1 MLFSIIIPGFNCS
14 ETIYNAISSI
24 VDQNYLDLEIIYC
37 DDCSE
42 DDSVNVVKRIANKN
56 KSIKIFQSDKNRGPG
71 YLRNTGTKLAS
82 GRFVI
87 YLDADDWLEM
97 GILGKLANVIYS
109 HPSIELIEYRI
120 NIVKNN
126 VSEEGNWLN
135 RGENGIRYTDKE
147 DILLAT
153 GNGNKCI
160 KKELI
165 VNNLLENVVNNRSGE
180 EVPFYLMIYK
190 LAGKFYYLNE
200 PGLNICVSDIS
211 LSRNNATKD
220 LFLHGIF
227 VVLENLKSELIRL
240 NKYDEAEYASMCQ
253 RILGWALIEKQSLDV
268 TYFIFYYRA
277 FNFLK
282 NFNAVPKWMK
292 PTFLAVIRLLMFR
305 KL

>member
-97 GILGKLANVIYS
+97 GILGKLANVINS

-126 VSEEGNWLN
+126 VSEEANWLN

-180 EVPFYLMIYK
+180 EVPFYLIVTRFVEAITDIRVKISRMARRRCAVKCKHRRAVFDIV
-190 LAGKFYYLNE
+190 GKCLE
-200 PGLNICVSDIS
+200 QP
-211 LSRNNATKD
+211 
-220 LFLHGIF
+220 LHA
-227 VVLENLKSELIRL
+227 RL
-240 NKYDEAEYASMCQ
+240 VETQ
-253 RILGWALIEKQSLDV
+253 
-268 TYFIFYYRA
+268 
-277 FNFLK
+277 
-282 NFNAVPKWMK
+282 
-292 PTFLAVIRLLMFR
+292 VITQ
-305 KL
+305 

>member
-1 MLFSIIIPGFNCS
+1 MPGATAKYSSSPAFASQSRTRTSRSFASRACSATRAFNCS

-97 GILGKLANVIYS
+97 GILGKLANVINS

-126 VSEEGNWLN
+126 VSEEANWLN

-153 GNGNKCI
+153 
-160 KKELI
+160 
-165 VNNLLENVVNNRSGE
+165 
-180 EVPFYLMIYK
+180 
-190 LAGKFYYLNE
+190 
-200 PGLNICVSDIS
+200 
-211 LSRNNATKD
+211 
-220 LFLHGIF
+220 
-227 VVLENLKSELIRL
+227 
-240 NKYDEAEYASMCQ
+240 
-253 RILGWALIEKQSLDV
+253 
-268 TYFIFYYRA
+268 
-277 FNFLK
+277 
-282 NFNAVPKWMK
+282 
-292 PTFLAVIRLLMFR
+292 
-305 KL
+305 

>member
-1 MLFSIIIPGFNCS
+1 M
-14 ETIYNAISSI
+14 
-24 VDQNYLDLEIIYC
+24 
-37 DDCSE
+37 
-42 DDSVNVVKRIANKN
+42 
-56 KSIKIFQSDKNRGPG
+56 
-71 YLRNTGTKLAS
+71 
-82 GRFVI
+82 
-87 YLDADDWLEM
+87 
-97 GILGKLANVIYS
+97 
-109 HPSIELIEYRI
+109 
-120 NIVKNN
+120 
-126 VSEEGNWLN
+126 
-135 RGENGIRYTDKE
+135 
-147 DILLAT
+147 
-153 GNGNKCI
+153 
-160 KKELI
+160 
-165 VNNLLENVVNNRSGE
+165 
-180 EVPFYLMIYK
+180 MIYK

-253 RILGWALIEKQSLDV
+253 RILGWALIEKKSLDV

>member
-1 MLFSIIIPGFNCS
+1 
-14 ETIYNAISSI
+14 
-24 VDQNYLDLEIIYC
+24 
-37 DDCSE
+37 
-42 DDSVNVVKRIANKN
+42 
-56 KSIKIFQSDKNRGPG
+56 
-71 YLRNTGTKLAS
+71 
-82 GRFVI
+82 VI
-87 YLDADDWLEM
+87 YLDADDCLEM
-97 GILGKLANVIYS
+97 GILGKLANVINS

-126 VSEEGNWLN
+126 VSEEANWLN

-253 RILGWALIEKQSLDV
+253 RILGWALIEKKSLDV

>member
-1 MLFSIIIPGFNCS
+1 MLFSINIPGFNCS

-97 GILGKLANVIYS
+97 GILGKLANVINS

-126 VSEEGNWLN
+126 VSEEANWLN

-253 RILGWALIEKQSLDV
+253 RILGWALIEK
-268 TYFIFYYRA
+268 
-277 FNFLK
+277 K
-282 NFNAVPKWMK
+282 
-292 PTFLAVIRLLMFR
+292 
-305 KL
+305 